1 MIFEGTPTG
10 EGLHVA
16 IVVARWNALITRALL
31 DGATD
36 ALRRHGVADAD
47 VDVAWVPGS
56 FEIPLAARWLAGTG
70 RYDAVVCLG
79 AVIRG
84 ATPHFDHIAAAA
96 MQGVAAA
103 ARETGVPITAGILT
117 TDTADQALQRAGIKG
132 GNKGAEA
139 AVAAIEMATLGRR
152 IAEGRR

>member
-84 ATPHFDHIAAAA
+84 ATPHFDHIAAAT

-117 TDTADQALQRAGIKG
+117 TDTADQALERAGIKG